1 MIKIK
6 KSPTADSR
14 NCDFSKVSKQ
24 KLLQS
29 TRSHISDVKQGM
41 YWVALKIIEA
51 SQKHDFTKIQN
62 IDLFYKDFITN
73 FNNTQWWQLHQ
84 KEERHH
90 ILAPLGEKEDIDLI
104 DVLQFLVDGV
114 MAGLARSGDYKYSE
128 IPSELLQQAFYNT
141 VKKLINN
148 IVIIN
153 Q

>member
-1 MIKIK
+1 MIKVK

-14 NCDFSKVSKQ
+14 NSDFSEVSKQ

-29 TRSHISDVKQGM
+29 TESHI
-41 YWVALKIIEA
+41 
-51 SQKHDFTKIQN
+51 
-62 IDLFYKDFITN
+62 
-73 FNNTQWWQLHQ
+73 
-84 KEERHH
+84 
-90 ILAPLGEKEDIDLI
+90 
-104 DVLQFLVDGV
+104 
-114 MAGLARSGDYKYSE
+114 SE